1 MAYGF
6 ATRMFAVSV
15 CVLNTSTT
23 ARADTGGAAVIAGP
37 FWHEPDV
44 VTWLAPA
51 SAIAG
56 HGNTMC
62 AVVNKSLSCWGSL
75 SVFGL
80 KEVDRPREIEDLQFR
95 RVQLSVATDRLKL
108 VSFNEAGRPGNE
120 EQKWLLHRRSLTL
133 N

>member
-15 CVLNTSTT
+15 CVLFASTT
-23 ARADTGGAAVIAGP
+23 ATADNGGSVAIAGP
-37 FWHEPDV
+37 LWHEPDV
-44 VTWLAPA
+44 VTGLPSA

-75 SVFGL
+75 YVFGL
-80 KEVDRPREIEDLQFR
+80 KVPA
-95 RVQLSVATDRLKL
+95 S
-108 VSFNEAGRPGNE
+108 
-120 EQKWLLHRRSLTL
+120 
-133 N
+133 